1 MSNTTV
7 PNAPQ
12 ANSDSMVGYV
22 LGPFFLIT
30 LVGVVVAVV
39 MYVQK
44 RKRVDRLRHHLL
56 PMYSYDPAEELH
68 EAEQE
73 LLSDVGDPKVGAET
87 QESARGTRPGQHPP
101 WTRSTSGVVWP
112 FSPQLRPHIAGE
124 STWEQRRASSCSE
137 PGPPPATGH
146 CTQSLL
152 GTPVLAASAY
162 KHFFKLLH
170 LTIIYLKGSYRERR
184 ETEIFHSLVH
194 SPDRGRELDPWR
206 SSQDSHWY
214 PMLVLQAAALPA
226 AHVKSSRS

>member
-137 PGPPPATGH
+137 PGIPKIYKLQNKATAFSSVFKMDIVH
-146 CTQSLL
+146 KDVLPL
-152 GTPVLAASAY
+152 GLY
-162 KHFFKLLH
+162 LCFLKGFF
-170 LTIIYLKGSYRERR
+170 IYLKGRVTKTQKQRERER
-184 ETEIFHSLVH
+184 E
-194 SPDRGRELDPWR
+194 RER
-206 SSQDSHWY
+206 E
-214 PMLVLQAAALPA
+214 
-226 AHVKSSRS
+226 K